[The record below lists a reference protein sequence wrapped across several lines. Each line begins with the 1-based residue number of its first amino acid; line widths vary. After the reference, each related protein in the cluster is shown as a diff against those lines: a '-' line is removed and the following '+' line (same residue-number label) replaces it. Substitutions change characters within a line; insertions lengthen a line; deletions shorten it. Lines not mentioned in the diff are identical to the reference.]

1 MSGGN
6 FIMTDRQAVL
16 REIADAIWL
25 KADDL
30 EITAIA
36 LRHIEKARAEGY
48 DAGLKAGFYEGV
60 KAAHE
65 NIGLPQEPPA

>member
-1 MSGGN
+1 
-6 FIMTDRQAVL
+6 MTDRNAL
-16 REIADAIWL
+16 IEEIAKAKEDSWPLSSTPEIAD
-25 KADDL
+25 
-30 EITAIA
+30 IT

-65 NIGLPQEPPA
+65 NIRLPQEPPA